1 MNQRLLLLKEWV
13 LPNVGNEERAGINK
27 NNLRMIGRVVPAF
40 IIFTAVLLVIYA
52 GLLISAPERRRLDLY
67 SLLVCFLLFLIVFF
81 LHKRLER
88 DPISSSKKGAEGMM
102 ELSYWA
108 FSIWGICVSW
118 RMYLNGNQMLIMDTV
133 QIVFAFLICSY
144 PLWGVIRVVTSY
156 VILFLI
162 LFRTDGAAQINLAI
176 YSLMAGMLCFG
187 TVLRY
192 GMELRNLEQMHAL
205 ASHARAMEN
214 RSTHDELTGM
224 KNRMALRE
232 DFPGYCHETLCVI
245 MADVD
250 HFKRYNDTYGH
261 EVGDQILIAVASEI
275 TNLFGEDST
284 YRYGGDEFLIIQKDY
299 TRSEIST
306 LLMVWADAV
315 RNIRLDIIP
324 EEGDFSCSY
333 GFTYGRP
340 SGEEEL
346 RQMVVRADRKLY
358 EMKRSP
364 SRVSHSALAASRP
377 GQI

>member
-1 MNQRLLLLKEWV
+1 
-13 LPNVGNEERAGINK
+13 
-27 NNLRMIGRVVPAF
+27 
-40 IIFTAVLLVIYA
+40 
-52 GLLISAPERRRLDLY
+52 
-67 SLLVCFLLFLIVFF
+67 
-81 LHKRLER
+81 
-88 DPISSSKKGAEGMM
+88 MM

>member
-1 MNQRLLLLKEWV
+1 MNQRLLKEWV

-52 GLLISAPERRRLDLY
+52 GLFISAPKRRRLDLY

>member
-1 MNQRLLLLKEWV
+1 MNQRLLKEWV

>member
-1 MNQRLLLLKEWV
+1 MNQRLPLLKEWV

>member
-1 MNQRLLLLKEWV
+1 M
-13 LPNVGNEERAGINK
+13 
-27 NNLRMIGRVVPAF
+27 RMISRIVPV
-40 IIFTAVLLVIYA
+40 FTILTAALLVIYA
-52 GLLISAPERRRLDLY
+52 GLFVSAPERRRLALY
-67 SLLVCFLLFLIVFF
+67 SLLVCVLLFLITFV

-88 DPISSSKKGAEGMM
+88 DPLAASRKITEGLI

-118 RMYLNGNQMLIMDTV
+118 RMYVHGNQMLIMDSV
-133 QIVFAFLICSY
+133 QIAFALLICSY
-144 PLWGVIRVVTSY
+144 PLWGVIRVVISY
-156 VILFLI
+156 LI
-162 LFRTDGAAQINLAI
+162 LFIVLLRTDGAAQINLAI

-192 GMELRNLEQMHAL
+192 GMELRNLEQMNAL
-205 ASHARAMEN
+205 TSHARAMET

-232 DFPGYCHETLCVI
+232 DFPCYCHQTLSVV

-250 HFKRYNDTYGH
+250 HFKKYNDTYGH
-261 EVGDQILIAVASEI
+261 EVGDQILKAVASEI
-275 TNLFGEDST
+275 TNLFGDDST
-284 YRYGGDEFLIIQKDY
+284 YRYGGDEFLIIQKEY

-306 LLMVWADAV
+306 MLMVWADAI

-333 GFTYGRP
+333 GISYGRP
-340 SGEEEL
+340 SDEEEL
-346 RQMVVRADRKLY
+346 RQMVVRADKKLY

-364 SRVSHSALAASRP
+364 SRNITL
-377 GQI
+377 

>member
-1 MNQRLLLLKEWV
+1 MNQRLLKEWV

-52 GLLISAPERRRLDLY
+52 GLFISAPERHRLDLY

-144 PLWGVIRVVTSY
+144 PLWGVIRVATSY

-162 LFRTDGAAQINLAI
+162 LFRTDGAAQINLTI

-364 SRVSHSALAASRP
+364 SRVSHSALAASLP
-377 GQI
+377 GQM

>member
-1 MNQRLLLLKEWV
+1 MNQRLLKEWV
-13 LPNVGNEERAGINK
+13 IPNVGNEERAGINK

-52 GLLISAPERRRLDLY
+52 GLFISAPKRRRLDLY

>member
-1 MNQRLLLLKEWV
+1 MNQRLLKEWV

-162 LFRTDGAAQINLAI
+162 LFRTDGAAQINLTI

>member
-232 DFPGYCHETLCVI
+232 DFPGHCHETLCVI

>member
-52 GLLISAPERRRLDLY
+52 GLLISAPARRRLDLY

>member
-1 MNQRLLLLKEWV
+1 M
-13 LPNVGNEERAGINK
+13 K
-27 NNLRMIGRVVPAF
+27 NAQ
-40 IIFTAVLLVIYA
+40 
-52 GLLISAPERRRLDLY
+52 E
-67 SLLVCFLLFLIVFF
+67 
-81 LHKRLER
+81 
-88 DPISSSKKGAEGMM
+88 
-102 ELSYWA
+102 
-108 FSIWGICVSW
+108 SIKTI
-118 RMYLNGNQMLIMDTV
+118 
-133 QIVFAFLICSY
+133 
-144 PLWGVIRVVTSY
+144 
-156 VILFLI
+156 
-162 LFRTDGAAQINLAI
+162 INLAI
-176 YSLMAGMLCFG
+176 YSLMTGMLCFG

-364 SRVSHSALAASRP
+364 SRVSHSALTASRP